1 MEPSL
6 PSPAAQT
13 DGTTASRRGD
23 RALPLVLL
31 VVAAIIGALL
41 AAFGGAKPSSIGDPA
56 TAAGAPA
63 AAAVESQSANWTPAP
78 RPTGKTVTLTIDFGN
93 GARREFD
100 DLPWTPGLT
109 LGKLMEQ
116 AREFRPAVTFAQQG
130 AGEMAFLN
138 SLEGVA
144 NESGADG
151 RYWLYSVDGRHGEMS
166 FAVQPLEA
174 GAAVLWEFR
183 RGD

>member
-1 MEPSL
+1 MEPPP
-6 PSPAAQT
+6 PSPAAP
-13 DGTTASRRGD
+13 RRGD

-31 VVAAIIGALL
+31 IIAAVLGAVF
-41 AAFGGAKPSSIGDPA
+41 AAFGENRMGAPANSSLSESAA
-56 TAAGAPA
+56 TAAR
-63 AAAVESQSANWTPAP
+63 SQPTHWTPSP

-93 GARREFD
+93 GARRVFD

-109 LGKLMEQ
+109 LGKLMDE
-116 AREFRPAVTFAQQG
+116 AREFRPAVTYTQQG
-130 AGEMAFLN
+130 TEEMALLS

-144 NESGADG
+144 NESGPDG
-151 RYWLYSVDGRHGEMS
+151 RYWLYSVDGRHGEVS

>member
-1 MEPSL
+1 MEPPPS
-6 PSPAAQT
+6 SPAAQPAGAT
-13 DGTTASRRGD
+13 SSRRGD

-31 VVAAIIGALL
+31 IVAALVGALL
-41 AAFGGAKPSSIGDPA
+41 AAFGGAKPNAPNDPA
-56 TAAGAPA
+56 NGTLAS
-63 AAAVESQSANWTPAP
+63 AVESPPATWTPTS

-100 DLPWTPGLT
+100 DLPWSPGLT
-109 LGKLMEQ
+109 VGKLMEA
-116 AREFRPAVTFAQQG
+116 AREFRPAITFTQQG
-130 AGEMAFLN
+130 EGEMAFLK

-144 NESGADG
+144 HESGADG
-151 RYWLYSVDGRHGEMS
+151 RYWLYSVDGRHGEVS
-166 FAVQPLEA
+166 FAVQPLEP

>member
-1 MEPSL
+1 M
-6 PSPAAQT
+6 
-13 DGTTASRRGD
+13 ASRRGD

-31 VVAAIIGALL
+31 VIAALVGALL
-41 AAFGGAKPSSIGDPA
+41 AAFGGARPNPPSDPA
-56 TAAGAPA
+56 SATSG
-63 AAAVESQSANWTPAP
+63 AAAVAGESQTATWTPAP

-100 DLPWTPGLT
+100 DLPWIPGLT
-109 LGKLMEQ
+109 LGKLMEE
-116 AREFRPAVTFAQQG
+116 AREFRPAVTFTQQG
-130 AGEMAFLN
+130 EGEMAFLKA
-138 SLEGVA
+138 LEGVA
-144 NESGADG
+144 NESGSDG
-151 RYWLYSVDGRHGEMS
+151 RYWLYSVDGRHGEVS